1 MDHWESVIRTTAAV
15 ISALGGLAVLI
26 WSKIRENE
34 AMARDV
40 TAIKGIFLI
49 RNWLLLTVGTVGV
62 AAMVSVVLVP
72 LSPVSVLVCAVGA
85 VFAAVGASAILM
97 LEMSRMSSKYFWDA
111 LALHSKAQYDTTQR
125 VVSVLESVALPAK
138 HATDKPD

>member
-85 VFAAVGASAILM
+85 VWGVSERAP
-97 LEMSRMSSKYFWDA
+97 SK
-111 LALHSKAQYDTTQR
+111 
-125 VVSVLESVALPAK
+125 PG
-138 HATDKPD
+138 

>member
-62 AAMVSVVLVP
+62 
-72 LSPVSVLVCAVGA
+72 SVLVCAVGA
-85 VFAAVGASAILM
+85 VWGVSERAP
-97 LEMSRMSSKYFWDA
+97 SK
-111 LALHSKAQYDTTQR
+111 
-125 VVSVLESVALPAK
+125 PG
-138 HATDKPD
+138 